1 MYVPEYG
8 RVHVSTGACGDQRHQ
23 RSLELQVINK
33 PPCVGSQT
41 SFKNSQSSDPRAI
54 SSIPRYTDF

>member
-23 RSLELQVINK
+23 CSLELQVTNK

-41 SFKNSQSSDPRAI
+41 SFKNSQSSDP
-54 SSIPRYTDF
+54 

>member
-8 RVHVSTGACGDQRHQ
+8 CVYVSTGACGDQRHQ

-41 SFKNSQSSDPRAI
+41 PCKDSQSSDP
-54 SSIPRYTDF
+54 

>member
-8 RVHVSTGACGDQRHQ
+8 CVHVSTGACGDQRHQ
-23 RSLELQVINK
+23 CSLELQVTNK

-41 SFKNSQSSDPRAI
+41 PFKNSQSSDP
-54 SSIPRYTDF
+54 